1 MKSPELDPDP
11 EIHEELTMPTRPAEK
26 SASHRSASNHA
37 EDNPASLPEFGPA
50 LSDLTSIADLTS
62 AQAHGLLE
70 LAALVKARPGDFRT
84 ALAGKQI
91 VLFFEK
97 PSFRTRLTF
106 ESGVYALGGH
116 AMFVDQLTSRIGER
130 EPISDMAH
138 NLERW
143 VHALVLRTFSHETV
157 TELARFGSIPVINAL
172 SDYEHPCQALADF
185 LTLRE
190 KFGDLS
196 QIRLAFVGDGNN
208 VAHSLM
214 LCTAL
219 FGGRITVGTPKGYE
233 PRADVVA
240 KARELASQTGA
251 TIELCNDPV
260 QAVTG
265 ADAVYTDVWASM
277 GQESETAERARI
289 FTPFRVTPELFAH
302 AAPGAVFMHCL
313 PAHRGEEVES
323 AVIDSPASV
332 VFDQA
337 ENRLHIQK
345 AILMQLLG
353 ADIRRAPARSL

>member
-1 MKSPELDPDP
+1 MNSPDFDPDQDFQ
-11 EIHEELTMPTRPAEK
+11 EDKSMATRIVEK
-26 SASHRSASNHA
+26 DAVNSAV
-37 EDNPASLPEFGPA
+37 PVPL
-50 LSDLTSIADLTS
+50 LSDLTAMSDLTPAG
-62 AQAHGLLE
+62 AQGLLE
-70 LAALVKARPGDFRT
+70 LAALVKSRPADFRT

-106 ESGVYALGGH
+106 ESGIYSLGGH

-143 VHALVLRTFSHETV
+143 VDALVLRTFAHSTV
-157 TELARFGSIPVINAL
+157 TELARFASIPVINAL

-196 QIRLAFVGDGNN
+196 QVHLTYVGDGNN

-214 LCTAL
+214 LGAAL
-219 FGGRITVGTPKGYE
+219 FGSHIVVGTPKGFE
-233 PRADVVA
+233 PRAEVL
-240 KARELASQTGA
+240 ELARQIAAGTGA
-251 TIELCNDPV
+251 TIEVVNDPV
-260 QAVTG
+260 KAVKG
-265 ADAVYTDVWASM
+265 ADAVYTDVLASM
-277 GQESETAERARI
+277 GQEAEIAERARI
-289 FTPFRVTPELFAH
+289 FAGFRVTPELFAN
-302 AAPGAVFMHCL
+302 AAPGGVFMHCL
-313 PAHRGEEVES
+313 PAHRGEEVEA

-345 AILMQLLG
+345 AILLQLLG
-353 ADIRRAPARSL
+353 GSVRRFPTRSFNV

>member
-1 MKSPELDPDP
+1 MGS
-11 EIHEELTMPTRPAEK
+11 RPAAK
-26 SASHRSASNHA
+26 NSINRSAS
-37 EDNPASLPEFGPA
+37 DNTAPPRTLT
-50 LSDLTSIADLTS
+50 DLTSIGDLTPAE
-62 AQAHGLLE
+62 AQGLLE
-70 LAALVKARPGDFRT
+70 LATLVKARPGDFRT

-106 ESGVYALGGH
+106 ESGIFALGGH

-143 VHALVLRTFSHETV
+143 VDALVLRTFSHETV
-157 TELARFGSIPVINAL
+157 TELARYASIPVINAL
-172 SDYEHPCQALADF
+172 SDHEHPCQALADF

-190 KFGDLS
+190 KFGDLT
-196 QIRLAFVGDGNN
+196 QVRLTYVGDGNN

-214 LCTAL
+214 LCAAL
-219 FGGRITVGTPKGYE
+219 FGSRIVVGTPKGYE
-233 PRADVVA
+233 PSEKVLAQ
-240 KARELASQTGA
+240 AREIAAKTGA
-251 TIELCNDPV
+251 SIEVVNDPV
-260 QAVTG
+260 EAVKG

-289 FTPFRVTPELFAH
+289 FSPYRVTPELMAH
-302 AAPGAVFMHCL
+302 AAEGAVFMHCL
-313 PAHRGEEVES
+313 PAHRGEEVEG

-345 AILMQLLG
+345 AILMHLLG
-353 ADIRRAPARSL
+353 AAIRRQPARSL

>member
-1 MKSPELDPDP
+1 MKSPDFDP
-11 EIHEELTMPTRPAEK
+11 ELRAQEDKAMATRSVEK
-26 SASHRSASNHA
+26 DGI
-37 EDNPASLPEFGPA
+37 DNGAGAPC
-50 LSDLTSIADLTS
+50 LSDLTSMSDLTPAAGS
-62 AQAHGLLE
+62 GLLE
-70 LAALVKARPGDFRT
+70 LAMLVKARPADFRT

-106 ESGVYALGGH
+106 ESGIYSLGGH

-130 EPISDMAH
+130 EPLSDMAH

-143 VHALVLRTFSHETV
+143 VDAMVLRTFEHSTV
-157 TELARFGSIPVINAL
+157 TELARFASIPVINAL

-196 QIRLAFVGDGNN
+196 KVRMAYVGDGNN

-214 LCTAL
+214 LGAAL
-219 FGGRITVGTPKGYE
+219 FGCHIAVGTPKGFE
-233 PRADVVA
+233 PRAEVLAAARKVA
-240 KARELASQTGA
+240 TETGA
-251 TIELCNDPV
+251 TIQVVNDPV
-260 QAVTG
+260 EAVKG
-265 ADAVYTDVWASM
+265 ADAIYTDVWASM
-277 GQESETAERARI
+277 GQEAEIAERARI
-289 FTPFRVTPELFAH
+289 FSSFRVTPELFAN
-302 AAPGAVFMHCL
+302 AAAGAVFMHCL
-313 PAHRGEEVES
+313 PAHRGEEVEA

-345 AILMQLLG
+345 AILLQLLG
-353 ADIRRAPARSL
+353 GGVRRFPARSFNV

>member
-1 MKSPELDPDP
+1 MNSPDIDPAKEFQEDTSMATRSVESDNDILDNSVQLPVLND
-11 EIHEELTMPTRPAEK
+11 LTAM
-26 SASHRSASNHA
+26 
-37 EDNPASLPEFGPA
+37 
-50 LSDLTSIADLTS
+50 SDLSPAG
-62 AQAHGLLE
+62 AEGLLE
-70 LAALVKARPGDFRT
+70 LAGRVKARPAEFRT

-106 ESGVYALGGH
+106 ESGIYSLGGH

-130 EPISDMAH
+130 EPLSDMAH

-143 VHALVLRTFSHETV
+143 VDALVLRTFDHRTV
-157 TELARFGSIPVINAL
+157 TELARFASIPVINAL

-196 QIRLAFVGDGNN
+196 QVHLAYVGDGNN

-214 LCTAL
+214 LAAAL
-219 FGGRITVGTPKGYE
+219 FGSHIAIGTPKGFE
-233 PRADVVA
+233 PSVDI
-240 KARELASQTGA
+240 LAAAQEIAVETGA
-251 TIELCNDPV
+251 TIQVVNDPV
-260 QAVTG
+260 EAVKG

-277 GQESETAERARI
+277 GQEAEIAERARI
-289 FTPFRVTPELFAH
+289 FSGFRVTPELFAN

-313 PAHRGEEVES
+313 PAHRGEEVEA

-345 AILMQLLG
+345 AILLQLLG
-353 ADIRRAPARSL
+353 GGTLRFPSRSFNV

>member
-1 MKSPELDPDP
+1 MKSPDFDPDLDVQ
-11 EIHEELTMPTRPAEK
+11 EDQAMAARPVEK
-26 SASHRSASNHA
+26 EAGNHA
-37 EDNPASLPEFGPA
+37 TAVSG
-50 LSDLTSIADLTS
+50 LSDLTSMSDLTP
-62 AQAHGLLE
+62 AQAHELLE
-70 LAALVKARPGDFRT
+70 LAALVKARPADFRT

-106 ESGVYALGGH
+106 ESGIYSLGGH

-130 EPISDMAH
+130 EPVSDMAH

-143 VHALVLRTFSHETV
+143 VDALVLRTFAHSTV
-157 TELARFGSIPVINAL
+157 TELARFASIPVINAL

-196 QIRLAFVGDGNN
+196 RVRLAYVGDGNN

-214 LCTAL
+214 LGSAL
-219 FGGRITVGTPKGYE
+219 FGCHIVVGSPEGFE
-233 PRADVVA
+233 PSAEVLA
-240 KARELASQTGA
+240 LSREIAGQTGA
-251 TIELCNDPV
+251 TIEVSNDPV
-260 QAVTG
+260 AAVKG
-265 ADAVYTDVWASM
+265 AAAVYTDVWASM
-277 GQESETAERARI
+277 GQEAEIAERARI
-289 FTPFRVTPELFAH
+289 FAGFRVTPELFAN
-302 AAPGAVFMHCL
+302 AAPEAVFMHCL
-313 PAHRGEEVES
+313 PAHRGEEVEA

-353 ADIRRAPARSL
+353 RGVRRFPARSF

>member
-1 MKSPELDPDP
+1 MASRPVEKNVFDNAVPEPVLND
-11 EIHEELTMPTRPAEK
+11 LTAM
-26 SASHRSASNHA
+26 
-37 EDNPASLPEFGPA
+37 
-50 LSDLTSIADLTS
+50 SDLSP
-62 AQAHGLLE
+62 AQGEGLLE
-70 LAALVKARPGDFRT
+70 LAILVKSRPADFRA

-106 ESGVYALGGH
+106 ESGIYSLGGH

-130 EPISDMAH
+130 EPVSDMAH

-143 VHALVLRTFSHETV
+143 VDALVLRTFAHSTV
-157 TELARFGSIPVINAL
+157 TELARFASIPVINAL

-196 QIRLAFVGDGNN
+196 KVRLAYVGDGNN

-214 LCTAL
+214 IGAAL
-219 FGGRITVGTPKGYE
+219 FGCHIVVGTPKGFE
-233 PRADVVA
+233 PSAEVLAV
-240 KARELASQTGA
+240 AREIAMETGA
-251 TIELCNDPV
+251 TIQVVNDPV
-260 QAVTG
+260 EAVKG

-277 GQESETAERARI
+277 GQEAEIAERARI
-289 FTPFRVTPELFAH
+289 FAGFKVTPELFAN

-313 PAHRGEEVES
+313 PAHRGEEVEA

-345 AILMQLLG
+345 AILLQLLG
-353 ADIRRAPARSL
+353 GGVRRFPTRSFNV

>member
-1 MKSPELDPDP
+1 MKSPDFDP
-11 EIHEELTMPTRPAEK
+11 ELRVQEDKAMATRPVEK
-26 SASHRSASNHA
+26 DGI
-37 EDNPASLPEFGPA
+37 DNGAGAPCLTDLTSM
-50 LSDLTSIADLTS
+50 SDLTPAAGS
-62 AQAHGLLE
+62 GLLA
-70 LAALVKARPGDFRT
+70 LAALVKARPADFRT

-106 ESGVYALGGH
+106 ESGIYSLGGH

-130 EPISDMAH
+130 EPLSDMAH

-143 VHALVLRTFSHETV
+143 VDAMVLRTFAHNTV
-157 TELARFGSIPVINAL
+157 TELARFSSIPVINAL

-196 QIRLAFVGDGNN
+196 KVRMAYVGDGNN

-214 LCTAL
+214 LGAAL
-219 FGGRITVGTPKGYE
+219 FGCHIVVGTPKGFE
-233 PRADVVA
+233 PSAEVLA
-240 KARELASQTGA
+240 AARKIATDTGA
-251 TIELCNDPV
+251 TIQVVNDPV
-260 QAVTG
+260 EAVKG

-277 GQESETAERARI
+277 GQEAEIAERARI
-289 FTPFRVTPELFAH
+289 FSGFKVTPELFAN
-302 AAPGAVFMHCL
+302 AAAGAVFMHCL
-313 PAHRGEEVES
+313 PAHRGDEVEA

-345 AILMQLLG
+345 AILLQLLG
-353 ADIRRAPARSL
+353 GGVRRFPARSFNV

>member
-1 MKSPELDPDP
+1 MNSPEFDP
-11 EIHEELTMPTRPAEK
+11 EVRVQEEK
-26 SASHRSASNHA
+26 SMASRPVDKNIA
-37 EDNPASLPEFGPA
+37 ENAALPVLTDLTA
-50 LSDLTSIADLTS
+50 MSDLTPAG
-62 AQAHGLLE
+62 AEGLLE
-70 LAALVKARPGDFRT
+70 LAALVKARPADFRA

-106 ESGVYALGGH
+106 ESGIYSLGGH

-130 EPISDMAH
+130 EPLSDMAH

-143 VHALVLRTFSHETV
+143 VDAMVLRTFAHSTV
-157 TELARFGSIPVINAL
+157 TELARFASIPVINAL

-190 KFGDLS
+190 NFSDLTKV
-196 QIRLAFVGDGNN
+196 RLAFVGDGNN

-214 LCTAL
+214 LGAAL
-219 FGGRITVGTPKGYE
+219 FGCHIVVGTPKGFE
-233 PRADVVA
+233 PSSEVLAAAREIATETGGTIDVV
-240 KARELASQTGA
+240 
-251 TIELCNDPV
+251 NDPV
-260 QAVTG
+260 EAVKG

-277 GQESETAERARI
+277 GQEAETAERARI
-289 FTPFRVTPELFAH
+289 FKPFKVTPELFAN

-313 PAHRGEEVES
+313 PAHRGEEVEA

-345 AILMQLLG
+345 AILLQLLG
-353 ADIRRAPARSL
+353 GGARRFPTRSF

>member
-1 MKSPELDPDP
+1 MATQPIEKNAAFAAMPLIDD
-11 EIHEELTMPTRPAEK
+11 LTSM
-26 SASHRSASNHA
+26 
-37 EDNPASLPEFGPA
+37 
-50 LSDLTSIADLTS
+50 SDLTPAL
-62 AQAHGLLE
+62 AEGLLE
-70 LAALVKARPGDFRT
+70 LAALIKARPADFRT

-106 ESGVYALGGH
+106 EAGINSLGGQ

-130 EPISDMAH
+130 EPICDMAH

-143 VHALVLRTFSHETV
+143 VDALVLRTFAHSTI
-157 TELARFGSIPVINAL
+157 TELARFASIPVINAL
-172 SDYEHPCQALADF
+172 SDYEHPCQAMADF

-190 KFGDLS
+190 KFGDL
-196 QIRLAFVGDGNN
+196 RKVHLAYVGDGNN

-214 LCTAL
+214 LGAAL
-219 FGGRITVGTPKGYE
+219 FGAHIVVGTPKGYE
-233 PRADVVA
+233 PDQNVLA
-240 KARELASQTGA
+240 KALEIAQLTGA
-251 TIELCNDPV
+251 TIKVVNDPV
-260 QAVTG
+260 EAVTG

-277 GQESETAERARI
+277 GQEAETGARARI
-289 FTPFRVTPELFAH
+289 FAAFKVTPKLFAH

-323 AVIDSPASV
+323 EVIDSEASV

-345 AILMQLLG
+345 AIMLHLLG
-353 ADIRRAPARSL
+353 GARRQPVRSFNV

>member
-1 MKSPELDPDP
+1 MATQPVEKNSVNDAVPAAPV
-11 EIHEELTMPTRPAEK
+11 LTDLTAM
-26 SASHRSASNHA
+26 
-37 EDNPASLPEFGPA
+37 
-50 LSDLTSIADLTS
+50 SDLTPAE
-62 AQAHGLLE
+62 AHGLLE
-70 LAALVKARPGDFRT
+70 LAALVKARPADFRT

-106 ESGVYALGGH
+106 ESGIYSLGGH

-130 EPISDMAH
+130 EPVSDMAH

-143 VHALVLRTFSHETV
+143 VDALVLRTFEHRTV
-157 TELARFGSIPVINAL
+157 TELAHYSSIPVINAL

-190 KFGDLS
+190 KYGDLS
-196 QIRLAFVGDGNN
+196 QVHLSYVGDGNN

-214 LCTAL
+214 LGAAL
-219 FGGRITVGTPKGYE
+219 FGSHIVVGTPKGYE
-233 PRADVVA
+233 PRAEVL
-240 KARELASQTGA
+240 ELAKQIAAETGA
-251 TIELCNDPV
+251 TIRVVNDPV
-260 QAVTG
+260 EAVKG

-277 GQESETAERARI
+277 GQEAEIAERARI
-289 FTPFRVTPELFAH
+289 FSGFKVTPELLSN

-313 PAHRGEEVES
+313 PAHRGEEVEA

-345 AILMQLLG
+345 AILLQLLG
-353 ADIRRAPARSL
+353 AGTRRLPARSFSV